1 MPSAPLPII
10 TMTAREKRD
19 RWKQLQRDL
28 PALATE
34 VLVETKA
41 SYIDLNVDQLKRGE
55 TSTGAKIGRYKN
67 PNGYYAKRK
76 FRQNPLAGQGN
87 VDLINL
93 GDWSEQ
99 LDIDVEGRRF
109 KELSRDDKDAMLT
122 RNYGPDIYGLQA
134 NNLKAYRRDEY
145 MPLLR
150 KKAARI
156 TNG

>member
-1 MPSAPLPII
+1 MN
-10 TMTAREKRD
+10 AREKRD

-28 PALATE
+28 PTIATE

-41 SYIDLNVDQLKRGE
+41 SYIDLNVDQLKKGE
-55 TSTGAKIGRYKN
+55 RSGGGKIGQYKN
-67 PNGYYAKRK
+67 PNGSYARRK
-76 FRQNPLAGQGN
+76 FRQNPAAGQGN

-93 GDWSEQ
+93 GDWSEK
-99 LDIDVEGRRF
+99 LDIDVEGRQF
-109 KELSRDDKDAMLT
+109 KELSRDSKDAMLT
-122 RNYGPDIYGLQA
+122 TNYGPDIYGLRP

-150 KKAARI
+150 KKAATI